1 MDMLL
6 TLLNENSRYSNK
18 QLAVM
23 LGITEAEVEEKIK
36 ALEENG
42 IIRGYKT
49 VINWEKV
56 DKYDAVT
63 ALIEIRVSPK
73 RETGFDEIAS
83 EIVRFSEVE
92 SVYLM
97 SGGYDLAVIIT
108 AHTFKDIAL
117 FVSQKLAPLPSVLS
131 TATHFVLTRYKDNGI
146 TMSDESADERRFDLY
161 ND

>member
-131 TATHFVLTRYKDNGI
+131 YTIQGQRYHN
-146 TMSDESADERRFDLY
+146 E
-161 ND
+161 